1 VSVRRPASVK
11 VRGVSG
17 PLPTRLWCQGGWL
30 RFLRPVVEVASERA
44 FDAAFGFRAQVWPG
58 RSPRPSM
65 TALAMSTS
73 LRLALREWLRSSYP
87 VDESLDCV

>member
-1 VSVRRPASVK
+1 VSVRRRASVK

-44 FDAAFGFRAQVWPG
+44 FNAAFGFRGGPG